1 MRYIVPLLLLCCL
14 MLNSGCGMLY
24 GVYDDQRLGGTISDD
39 KEISLG
45 VKSDLMDANLSQ
57 GWGIK
62 VYCYYGH
69 VFLVGEAPEKM
80 RSQAIRIARRHRGVR
95 SVTSHWFTPAKSDT
109 GDFVLATKLRT
120 ELIGTSG
127 LSSTRID
134 TEVNAGRVVLL
145 GVVKDEAERKL
156 AIRAARQGCLI
167 SPI

>member
-14 MLNSGCGMLY
+14 MLSSGCASLY

-80 RSQAIRIARRHRGVR
+80 RSQAIRIARRHKGVR

-156 AIRAARQGCLI
+156 AIRAARQV
-167 SPI
+167 

>member
-80 RSQAIRIARRHRGVR
+80 RSKAIRIARRHKGVR
-95 SVTSHWFTPAKSDT
+95 SVTSHWFTPAKSDF
-109 GDFVLATKLRT
+109 GIPPKKWCR
-120 ELIGTSG
+120 
-127 LSSTRID
+127 
-134 TEVNAGRVVLL
+134 NA
-145 GVVKDEAERKL
+145 
-156 AIRAARQGCLI
+156 
-167 SPI
+167 

>member
-80 RSQAIRIARRHRGVR
+80 RSKAIRIARRHNV
-95 SVTSHWFTPAKSDT
+95 F
-109 GDFVLATKLRT
+109 
-120 ELIGTSG
+120 
-127 LSSTRID
+127 
-134 TEVNAGRVVLL
+134 
-145 GVVKDEAERKL
+145 
-156 AIRAARQGCLI
+156 
-167 SPI
+167 

>member
-14 MLNSGCGMLY
+14 MLSSGCASLY

-80 RSQAIRIARRHRGVR
+80 RSKAIRIARKCMRIVYENIVFAIGV
-95 SVTSHWFTPAKSDT
+95 
-109 GDFVLATKLRT
+109 KLVC
-120 ELIGTSG
+120 L
-127 LSSTRID
+127 
-134 TEVNAGRVVLL
+134 LL
-145 GVVKDEAERKL
+145 GALGIANMWAAIFADVGVMVIAVL
-156 AIRAARQGCLI
+156 NAIRALRVKNL
-167 SPI
+167 